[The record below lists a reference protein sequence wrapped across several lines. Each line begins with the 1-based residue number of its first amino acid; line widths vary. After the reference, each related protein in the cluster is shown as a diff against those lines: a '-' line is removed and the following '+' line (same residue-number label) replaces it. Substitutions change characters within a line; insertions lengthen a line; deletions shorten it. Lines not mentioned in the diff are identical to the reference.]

1 MGWLIATAE
10 RTLTEEVPAAP
21 HQVRNFY
28 VDLDNMKSI
37 HPLIVSV
44 HPISRTE
51 TADGYLQTYR
61 ITDRISLRLLT
72 LRVSYSARLYV
83 PISGDVIAQ
92 ARQFPRVRLR
102 SRVTF
107 EHIEGGTLL
116 TEGIRIQAPRPL
128 AAVTTREALKA
139 HTATLAGVRRHF
151 EGA

>member
-21 HQVRNFY
+21 HQVRDFY
-28 VDLDNMKSI
+28 VNLDNMKSI

-44 HPISRTE
+44 HPILRRE

-72 LRVSYSARLYV
+72 LRASYSARLYV
-83 PISGDVIAQ
+83 PGSGDVVAE

-102 SRVTF
+102 SRVRF
-107 EHIEGGTLL
+107 EHIGGGTRV
-116 TEGIRIQAPRPL
+116 TERIRIQAPRPL
-128 AAVTTREALKA
+128 AALTTREALKA

-151 EGA
+151 EAA